1 MGGALMR
8 EDQQLVRADGQSR
21 VWHGGQE
28 WAAAADR
35 RDRPHQS
42 AGGRIRGV
50 SPRLVRGSAELW
62 GLLLV
67 GPRTTTLSPEE
78 TKRPPISDR
87 RSVLREVV
95 LEGGMQP
102 VQPHR

>member
-1 MGGALMR
+1 MG
-8 EDQQLVRADGQSR
+8 R
-21 VWHGGQE
+21 VEYGT
-28 WAAAADR
+28 
-35 RDRPHQS
+35 
-42 AGGRIRGV
+42 GGRNGQRRRIGVTGRISRLVAGERGV

-67 GPRTTTLSPEE
+67 GPRTTLSPEE

-95 LEGGMQP
+95 LEGGMPP

>member
-1 MGGALMR
+1 MR

-21 VWHGGQE
+21 VWHGGRNGQ
-28 WAAAADR
+28 R
-35 RDRPHQS
+35 RRI
-42 AGGRIRGV
+42 GVTGRISRLVAGERGV

-95 LEGGMQP
+95 LEGGMPP